1 MDDMGIKRGRETN
14 WDSAARNWKQQ
25 KAWRLWYAGTGSPGK
40 RALICSTGQLEASN
54 SLNSSLQNSKMFN
67 NLLL

>member
-25 KAWRLWYAGTGSPGK
+25 KAWRLWYAGTGS
-40 RALICSTGQLEASN
+40 LE
-54 SLNSSLQNSKMFN
+54 KEP
-67 NLLL
+67 

>member
-14 WDSAARNWKQQ
+14 QDSVTRDWKQQ
-25 KAWRLWYAGTGSPGK
+25 KAWRQWCAGTRSPGK

-54 SLNSSLQNSKMFN
+54 SLTSNLQNF
-67 NLLL
+67 